1 MTEELRD
8 CPHCGN
14 KNLPTASRC
23 VHCGLEL
30 EEFFSFEGQN
40 DSGEVPLVPPGEE
53 EGLPELLRDLQQPDL
68 GGIFGEPKEGDTRPI
83 GEEEQKTVSPA
94 VPEWLSRVRERA
106 KVEYPSGDPIR
117 KTGAIETGKTDRDR
131 VSQEFDAWIARLQES
146 ARREAMLK
154 AKAVRSSGLNEE
166 GVPDWLQRV
175 RELHPKPEEG

>member
-40 DSGEVPLVPPGEE
+40 DSGEVPLVLPGEE

-94 VPEWLSRVRERA
+94 VPEWLSRVRGAPRLNIHP
-106 KVEYPSGDPIR
+106 VIR
-117 KTGAIETGKTDRDR
+117 LENGRIETEDRSR
-131 VSQEFDAWIARLQES
+131 PVSQELT
-146 ARREAMLK
+146 
-154 AKAVRSSGLNEE
+154 RSRGCRIGS
-166 GVPDWLQRV
+166 P
-175 RELHPKPEEG
+175 